1 MMLLV
6 FYNCIIS
13 FILLSVFAIGAIS
26 FGDDLLEWIDKHWEE
41 IRTTASSFSMSDF
54 KQHAAQELVS
64 LGAFALTINLS
75 LFIMIATIVMVQ
87 GLERVMHVLFP
98 LTNLLFIVF
107 SVAIFIVG
115 LYFNSHSYYTS
126 ALPMW
131 ATTYI
136 LYLISL
142 FVLVLGVS
150 GYYSLTHG
158 RFVHLL
164 GYILVLALSAFLSLV
179 TGLAMILK
187 TASIKDAVARE
198 WPEI

>member
-1 MMLLV
+1 
-6 FYNCIIS
+6 
-13 FILLSVFAIGAIS
+13 
-26 FGDDLLEWIDKHWEE
+26 
-41 IRTTASSFSMSDF
+41 
-54 KQHAAQELVS
+54 
-64 LGAFALTINLS
+64 
-75 LFIMIATIVMVQ
+75 
-87 GLERVMHVLFP
+87 
-98 LTNLLFIVF
+98 
-107 SVAIFIVG
+107 
-115 LYFNSHSYYTS
+115 
-126 ALPMW
+126 MW